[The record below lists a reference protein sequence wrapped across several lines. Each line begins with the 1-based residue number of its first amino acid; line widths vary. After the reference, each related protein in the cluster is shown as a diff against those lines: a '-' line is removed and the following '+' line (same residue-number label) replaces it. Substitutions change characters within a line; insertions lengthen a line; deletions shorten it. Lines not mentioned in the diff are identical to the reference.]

1 MKLRTKVDGVSR
13 WDNNVT
19 QERCLKALTWPKK
32 HICETDLLIL
42 RIFLGLLEFFFFL
55 VFRIID
61 KKLYNVNLELQP
73 STTNKLWLKM
83 KQLQDFYIMKNEK
96 KS

>member
-1 MKLRTKVDGVSR
+1 MSKSVNLTKKTHLRDRFPNFKD
-13 WDNNVT
+13 
-19 QERCLKALTWPKK
+19 
-32 HICETDLLIL
+32 IF
-42 RIFLGLLEFFFFL
+42 RIIRNFFFL

-96 KS
+96 KAKKKVNEHTNSGPKGGKCPY

>member
-1 MKLRTKVDGVSR
+1 MSKSVNLTKKTHLRDRFANFKD
-13 WDNNVT
+13 
-19 QERCLKALTWPKK
+19 
-32 HICETDLLIL
+32 IF
-42 RIFLGLLEFFFFL
+42 RIIRNFFFL

-96 KS
+96 KAKKKVNEHTNSGPKGGKCPY